1 MDKPIIQVKD
11 VTFTYPGAQ
20 EKVLNNV
27 SLTVYEGEFVAII
40 GGNGSGKSTLCK
52 TFNGLIP
59 KFYVGDFEGEVHL
72 EHRETSKFS
81 VAELSK
87 DIGYVYQ
94 DFENQIMRPTVIDD
108 ASFVPLNYGLADYKE
123 RGMWALEMT
132 GLTSIAN
139 EFIWQLSGGQKHL
152 LAIAGALS
160 MKPKILIVD
169 EPVAQLD
176 PQHAEEVY
184 KVLKKL
190 NEELGITVIVI
201 EHHAEFIA
209 EYCHSV
215 VLMDRGCVLWKEP
228 VKQALSRVDEL
239 VSRSIYPPQITQA
252 ANLMK
257 VEGAPSVELPTTMEE
272 GIEHFNAFPKIN
284 RFTPPEKSKL
294 RLEPVKK
301 PIISIENVSLQFR
314 DLRKQQ
320 KQVLNNIDTT
330 FYEGE
335 RIAIVGNNGAGKSS
349 LIKLI
354 AGIVKPNQGEVTVLD
369 MQATKSTPEKL
380 GKYVSYI
387 YQNPEE
393 MFIEDSVKGEIEL
406 FLKARKVEG
415 YEEIVGDI
423 LHDFSLTELRERDAR
438 LLSGGQKRRV
448 SLAIG
453 AAMQPNVILLDEP
466 TANLDIATKKHVVHM
481 LETLKEH
488 VKTVIIASHDMQLV
502 SEWATRI
509 IVMHNG
515 EIIGDG
521 NRHDIFSDPI
531 LLKKA
536 GLVIP
541 QIVELGMKLGFSKPI
556 YTVED
561 FCLQFD
567 QFESEGVTDE
577 LVQELIR

>member
-1 MDKPIIQVKD
+1 MGKPIIQVKD
-11 VTFTYPGAQ
+11 VTFTYPGAE
-20 EKVLNNV
+20 EKVLDNV
-27 SLTVYEGEFVAII
+27 SLTVHEGEFVAII

-59 KFYVGDFEGEVHL
+59 QFYVGDFEGEVHL
-72 EHRETSKFS
+72 GNRKTSKFS

-123 RGMWALEMT
+123 RGMWALEIT
-132 GLTSIAN
+132 GLASIAN

-152 LAIAGALS
+152 LAIAGVLA

-176 PQHAEEVY
+176 PQHAEDVY
-184 KVLKKL
+184 DVLKKL
-190 NEELGITVIVI
+190 NEELGMTIIVI

-215 VLMDRGCVLWKEP
+215 VLMDQGCVLWKEP
-228 VKQALSRVDEL
+228 VKIALSRVDEL
-239 VSRSIYPPQITQA
+239 IDRNIYPPQITQA
-252 ANLMK
+252 ARLMQMD
-257 VEGAPSVELPTTMEE
+257 GPTSTELPITIQE
-272 GIEHFNAFPKIN
+272 GIEHFSDYAKIEG
-284 RFTPPEKSKL
+284 FLPHAYCKPH
-294 RLEPVKK
+294 LEEVKR
-301 PIISIENVSLQFR
+301 PIVTIENTSLQFH
-314 DLRKQQ
+314 DLRKQK
-320 KQVLNNIDTT
+320 KQVLHKVQTA

-354 AGIVKPNQGEVTVLD
+354 AGIVKPSQGEVTVLNI
-369 MQATKSTPEKL
+369 QASKATPEKL
-380 GKYVSYI
+380 GEYVSYV

-393 MFIEDSVKGEIEL
+393 MFIEDSVKKEIEL
-406 FLKARKVEG
+406 FLKARKVKD
-415 YEEIVGDI
+415 YKDIVEHI
-423 LHDFSLTELRERDAR
+423 LQDFSLTDLQEKDAR

-453 AAMQPNVILLDEP
+453 AAMQPSVILLDEP
-466 TANLDIATKKHVVHM
+466 TANLDIATKKQVVHM
-481 LETLKEH
+481 LETLKDH
-488 VKTVIIASHDMQLV
+488 VKTVVMATHDMQLV

-509 IVMHNG
+509 IVMHDG

-521 NRHDIFSDPI
+521 NRHDIFSNQS
-531 LLKKA
+531 LLKTA
-536 GLVIP
+536 GLMIP
-541 QIVELGMKLGFSKPI
+541 QIVELGMQLGLKAPS

-561 FCLQFD
+561 FCQQFARI
-567 QFESEGVTDE
+567 ESGG
-577 LVQELIR
+577 LVHEYV

>member
-1 MDKPIIQVKD
+1 MVKPIIQVKD
-11 VTFTYPGAQ
+11 VTFTYPGAE
-20 EKVLNNV
+20 EKVLDNV
-27 SLTVYEGEFVAII
+27 CLTVHEEEFVAII

-59 KFYVGDFEGEVHL
+59 QFYVGDFEGEVHL
-72 EHRETSKFS
+72 EERETSKFS

-108 ASFVPLNYGLADYKE
+108 ASFVPLNYGLVDYKE
-123 RGMWALEMT
+123 RGMWALEVT
-132 GLTSIAN
+132 GLASIAN

-152 LAIAGALS
+152 LAIAGVLA

-176 PQHAEEVY
+176 PHHAEEVY

-190 NEELGITVIVI
+190 NEELGMTIIVI

-215 VLMDRGCVLWKEP
+215 VLMDQGRVLWKEP
-228 VKQALSRVDEL
+228 TKLALSRVDEL
-239 VSRSIYPPQITQA
+239 VSRNIYPPQITQA
-252 ANLMK
+252 ANLMQ
-257 VEGAPSVELPTTMEE
+257 VERTTSTVLPITIRE
-272 GIEHFNAFPKIN
+272 GIEHFSHYSKIN
-284 RFTPPEKSKL
+284 KFPQHENCKPYLEEKKL
-294 RLEPVKK
+294 
-301 PIISIENVSLQFR
+301 PIITIEHVSLQLR

-320 KQVLNNIDTT
+320 KQVLNNIHTM

-354 AGIVKPNQGEVTVLD
+354 AGIVKPSQGEVTVLNI
-369 MQATKSTPEKL
+369 QATKATPEKL
-380 GKYVSYI
+380 GKYVSYV
-387 YQNPEE
+387 YQNSEE
-393 MFIEDSVKGEIEL
+393 MFIEDSVKKEIEL
-406 FLKARKVEG
+406 FLKARKVKDYEG
-415 YEEIVGDI
+415 IVEHI
-423 LHDFSLTELRERDAR
+423 LHDFALTALQEKDAR

-453 AAMQPNVILLDEP
+453 AAMQPSVILLDEP

-481 LETLKEH
+481 LETLKDH
-488 VKTVIIASHDMQLV
+488 VKTVVIATHDMQLV

-521 NRHDIFSDPI
+521 NRHDIFSNQS
-531 LLKKA
+531 LLKTA
-536 GLVIP
+536 GLVVP
-541 QIVELGMKLGFSKPI
+541 QIIELGVQLGLKTPS
-556 YTVED
+556 YTVEE
-561 FCLQFD
+561 FCD
-567 QFESEGVTDE
+567 QFSRLESEDLLHEYV
-577 LVQELIR
+577 